1 MKDKGLI
8 IGMICTIIVLMAVA
22 FAAFSTSLT
31 INGSASIDSNWKV
44 SWDTSNITCNV
55 TSEDSAKP
63 STCTLTKGES
73 TISATMGWASPG
85 DVITLTARVHNEGSL
100 NATHKVSA
108 KYHLTSN
115 ANAACTN
122 VTATGR
128 AVSYNA
134 AGTSTGSTV
143 VKLETAAQD
152 VGPITILNKTSNAT
166 YHYGIYVFTFTYIPT
181 STSGAGSCTFTA
193 SGAATQ
199 TS

>member
-22 FAAFSTSLT
+22 FAAFSTSLK
-31 INGSASIDSNWKV
+31 INGSASIDSNWNV

-55 TSEDSAKP
+55 TSEDSDKL

-100 NATHKVSA
+100 NASHKVSA
-108 KYHLTSN
+108 KYHLTS
-115 ANAACTN
+115 AASSACTN
-122 VTATGR
+122 VTATGKYT
-128 AVSYNA
+128 SYNA
-134 AGTSTGSTV
+134 SGTATNSTAVTLGT
-143 VKLETAAQD
+143 TAKD
-152 VGPITILNKTSNAT
+152 VGPMTILNKTSNAT
-166 YHYGIYVFTFTYIPT
+166 YHYGVYTFTFTYNASAT
-181 STSGAGSCTFTA
+181 TAAGSCTFTA
-193 SGAATQ
+193 TGAATQ